1 MEKLYMMDNC
11 MKICHGMLLND
22 VYNLLKCSEIG
33 CINFGLKTLWVQTP
47 QSIAT
52 MLHICAING

>member
-1 MEKLYMMDNC
+1 MEKFYMMDNC

-33 CINFGLKTLWVQTP
+33 YIRFEYELY
-47 QSIAT
+47 
-52 MLHICAING
+52 